1 MRMKSLEYEKT
12 SKNSWKEKK
21 TYATLSHT
29 IHKFNYLFLLLWPHP
44 GLFTRVPLPWQIHFF
59 FFFLVVQKSPLNFST
74 LYYCSTFLVAQM
86 AKNLP
91 AMWETWVQ
99 CLGRIDPLRREWL
112 PTLVFLPGEF
122 HGQRSLVGYGP
133 WGHKELDMAE
143 WLTLSHSL
151 LFQHGYLE
159 NCSTCAQLWSW

>member
-1 MRMKSLEYEKT
+1 MKKHQKIVGKKRKPMQCYHT
-12 SKNSWKEKK
+12 QFINSTIYSYFYGLILGCLPE
-21 TYATLSHT
+21 SH
-29 IHKFNYLFLLLWPHP
+29 FLDR
-44 GLFTRVPLPWQIHFF
+44 FTFF

-99 CLGRIDPLRREWL
+99 CLGRIDPLRRKWL

-143 WLTLSHSL
+143 
-151 LFQHGYLE
+151 
-159 NCSTCAQLWSW
+159 